1 VDGEITEKDLFPVG
15 TVAKIKQTV
24 KTPEGELRLGCEGF
38 ARAKL
43 LSLHHTGDYY
53 SAELILNAEPLDE
66 DLDMHTEAL
75 LRAAKSTL
83 EEMGAILP
91 NLAEDMLRGA
101 AQIKLPGAFAD
112 FVAANVLV
120 RYEDKLAV
128 LEEFDPVKRLQ
139 KTLELM
145 HEETE
150 LLLCEMAIHK
160 EVRDRLSRNQ
170 KEYYLREQIRVIQE
184 DLGEDGD
191 SEIDEYERRIKE
203 AKLPENP
210 STGEIQIALEDEAK
224 RILAAMPPRSY
235 RIALCVEGKQFSSEA
250 LAKKLDSV
258 LAENGSLCLVIGS
271 SYGLSPKVKE
281 ACQLRLSVSELTFP
295 HQMMRVLLLEALYRC
310 FGILKGTKY
319 HK

>member
-1 VDGEITEKDLFPVG
+1 MIQVTLITVG
-15 TVAKIKQTV
+15 NLK
-24 KTPEGELRLGCEGF
+24 
-38 ARAKL
+38 
-43 LSLHHTGDYY
+43 
-53 SAELILNAEPLDE
+53 
-66 DLDMHTEAL
+66 
-75 LRAAKSTL
+75 
-83 EEMGAILP
+83 EEYWRQAVS
-91 NLAEDMLRGA
+91 E
-101 AQIKLPGAFAD
+101 
-112 FVAANVLV
+112 
-120 RYEDKLAV
+120 YE
-128 LEEFDPVKRLQ
+128 KRLSAFC
-139 KTLELM
+139 KP
-145 HEETE
+145 
-150 LLLCEMAIHK
+150 
-160 EVRDRLSRNQ
+160 
-170 KEYYLREQIRVIQE
+170 
-184 DLGEDGD
+184 
-191 SEIDEYERRIKE
+191 EILQLKE